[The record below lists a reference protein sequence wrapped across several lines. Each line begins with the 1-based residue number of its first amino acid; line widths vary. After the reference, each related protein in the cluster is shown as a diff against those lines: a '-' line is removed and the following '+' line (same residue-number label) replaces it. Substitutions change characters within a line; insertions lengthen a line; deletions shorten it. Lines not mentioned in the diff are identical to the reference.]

1 MAATRAGAED
11 LRAGIA
17 ALGTRLSAIRLRRSE
32 DGRVVAGVCS
42 GLARTLQVDV
52 TLVRLVFA
60 LLALA
65 GGSGIVLYFAAWI
78 LVPDES
84 GARTRKP
91 LVGGVLLVVAI
102 LLGVR
107 GLGLDDSLL
116 WPAALLTLGLVLV
129 SQISLPFARWRS
141 SALRTI
147 TGVMLIVVG
156 FSIFV
161 SYGEPAAG
169 GSLVAPGAVVA
180 ALLLIVAPWL
190 WRLTREREAERTERI
205 RTQERAE
212 MAARVHDSVLQTLAL
227 IQREAGDARR
237 VGTLAR
243 RQEREL
249 RSWLYREQGT
259 VEGESLVAS
268 IEAAAAE
275 IEELHG
281 LRVEVVAS
289 GDIPLDERLRA
300 LVLATREAMAN
311 AAKFSGADEVSVY
324 AEVADGGATVFVRD
338 RGAGFDRATVPP
350 DRRGLTESIEGRLA
364 RHGGAARIASVL
376 GEGTEVELVV
386 PRRGA

>member
-1 MAATRAGAED
+1 MATTRSGADD

-17 ALGTRLSAIRLRRSE
+17 ALGTRLSGIRLRRSE
-32 DGRVVAGVCS
+32 DGRAVAGVCS

-65 GGSGIVLYFAAWI
+65 SGSGIVLYFAAWT
-78 LVPDES
+78 LLPDES
-84 GARTRKP
+84 GARPGRPWLGT
-91 LVGGVLLVVAI
+91 VLLVVGVGLA
-102 LLGVR
+102 VR

-116 WPAALLTLGLVLV
+116 WPAALLTLGFALV
-129 SQISLPFARWRS
+129 SQIAMPFAGPPS
-141 SALRTI
+141 STLRRI
-147 TGVMLIVVG
+147 VGVTLVVVG

-161 SYGEPAAG
+161 SYGEPFAG

-227 IQREAGDARR
+227 IQREAGDPRR
-237 VGTLAR
+237 VATLAR

-249 RSWLYREQGT
+249 RTWLYREQGT

-268 IEAAAAE
+268 IEAAADE

-281 LRVEVVAS
+281 LRVDVVTS
-289 GDIPLDERLRA
+289 GDLALDERLRA

-338 RGAGFDRATVPP
+338 RGVGFDRAEVPP

-364 RHGGAARIASVL
+364 RHGGAARITSVP
-376 GEGTEVELVV
+376 GEGTEVELAV
-386 PRRGA
+386 PGRDS